1 MDGRLFG
8 LDMQLVFDVCVM
20 FVFLMLLYVIM
31 SNLFFKPVRAFM
43 EKRKA
48 AIDADREEAVA
59 ELEAADKLKAEYE
72 GLLKAANKEAEGIL
86 SASYKEAVKQQ
97 EEIIAQAKIKAAAIA
112 QRAQQEADDEVEK
125 VKDEVK
131 AQMSEIAGM
140 MAGQFITSVD
150 PFREA
155 MLLEETLKE
164 MGGEAWKN

>member
-20 FVFLMLLYVIM
+20 FVYLMLLYIIM
-31 SNLFFKPVRAFM
+31 SKLFFKPVRAFM
-43 EKRKA
+43 EKRKET
-48 AIDADREEAVA
+48 IDADKKEAEA

-72 GLLKAANKEAEGIL
+72 GLLKAAHKEAEGIL
-86 SASYKEAVKQQ
+86 SASYKNAAKQQ
-97 EEIIAQAKIKAAAIA
+97 EEIIAQAKIKASAIA
-112 QRAQQEADDEVEK
+112 EQAQRDADAEVEK

-131 AQMSEIAGM
+131 AQMSELAGM
-140 MAGQFITSVD
+140 IAGQFIASAD

>member
-20 FVFLMLLYVIM
+20 FVYLMLLYIIM
-31 SNLFFKPVRAFM
+31 SKLFFKPVRAFM

-48 AIDADREEAVA
+48 AIDADKNEAAA
-59 ELEAADKLKAEYE
+59 ELEAADKLKAEYDE
-72 GLLKAANKEAEGIL
+72 LLKAAHKEAEGIL
-86 SASYKEAVKQQ
+86 SASYKSAVKQQ
-97 EEIIAQAKIKAAAIA
+97 EEVIAQAKIKASAIA
-112 QRAQQEADDEVEK
+112 EKAQQEADSEIEK

-140 MAGQFITSVD
+140 MAGQFVSSVD

>member
-1 MDGRLFG
+1 MPKQKSKPL
-8 LDMQLVFDVCVM
+8 QLPKGH
-20 FVFLMLLYVIM
+20 
-31 SNLFFKPVRAFM
+31 SRKP
-43 EKRKA
+43 
-48 AIDADREEAVA
+48 
-59 ELEAADKLKAEYE
+59 
-72 GLLKAANKEAEGIL
+72 
-86 SASYKEAVKQQ
+86 
-97 EEIIAQAKIKAAAIA
+97 
-112 QRAQQEADDEVEK
+112 DDEVEK

>member
-72 GLLKAANKEAEGIL
+72 GLLKVANKEAEGIL

-97 EEIIAQAKIKAAAIA
+97 EEIIAQAKIKASAIA

>member
-1 MDGRLFG
+1 M
-8 LDMQLVFDVCVM
+8 
-20 FVFLMLLYVIM
+20 
-31 SNLFFKPVRAFM
+31 
-43 EKRKA
+43 
-48 AIDADREEAVA
+48 A

-97 EEIIAQAKIKAAAIA
+97 EEIIAQAKIKASAIA